1 MSEKDLVKEL
11 KSAITDLTQDRD
23 DALAK
28 VKSKEARLKQVL
40 IKLEHATQDVQSMGH
55 KIGDKDKELAKLH
68 AKLETKDKLLQ
79 EAVNKIKGIHDD
91 STEKTT
97 EEIQEIQED
106 KDEDTDSDD

>member
-97 EEIQEIQED
+97 EEIQED